1 MIPGLLHGRLL
12 GGGPPPSGVV
22 NPPDWS
28 GATYS
33 DSDYVVS
40 GTATAQVVFT
50 VKSDGTWV
58 VNRGGVL
65 TSGNWYVPGAGGIGA
80 GYEVRFTVTGS
91 TGVGSVTNGA
101 AAFAS
106 LAADKAI
113 SLTASRST
121 LGSSNGSR
129 TVLVEI
135 RPTAGAVASS
145 GPFIM
150 EVEAETGG

>member
-12 GGGPPPSGVV
+12 GGGPPPSGLV

-28 GATYS
+28 GALYA
-33 DSDYVVS
+33 DSDYQVS
-40 GTATAQVVFT
+40 GTATAQVTFT
-50 VKSDGTWV
+50 IKSDGTWTV
-58 VNRGGVL
+58 AGGASF
-65 TSGNWYVPGAGGIGA
+65 SGNWYVPGSVGVGA

-135 RPTAGAVASS
+135 RPTAGAVAAS
-145 GPFIM
+145 GSFTM